1 MHCVRLLLLVAPV
14 VTLSLGCWRATQVD
28 LQAEAATIHA
38 LSRQWQA
45 AVNARDLD
53 ACLEFYAPGAV
64 EMQPNSPAI
73 MGLPAI
79 RAWFETGLLQPGITN
94 SFAPDT
100 IEVAASGD
108 LAYDRG
114 TYRFAMET
122 PSGRVEDVGKYLMIW
137 RKIDG
142 EWKVE
147 VDISNSDQPLSEQ
160 G

>member
-1 MHCVRLLLLVAPV
+1 MQCGPYQVLV
-14 VTLSLGCWRATQVD
+14 VTVVILSLGCQRTPQADVQQEAT
-28 LQAEAATIHA
+28 AIRA

-45 AVNARDLD
+45 AVDARDLD
-53 ACLEFYAPGAV
+53 ACLEFYAPGAI
-64 EMQPNSPAI
+64 EMQPNAPAI
-73 MGLPAI
+73 VGLPAI

-122 PSGRVEDVGKYLMIW
+122 PGGRVEDVGKYLMVW
-137 RKIDG
+137 KKIDG
-142 EWKVE
+142 EWKVIL
-147 VDISNSDQPLSEQ
+147 DISNSDLPLPD
-160 G
+160 